1 MKQGETVDKRD
12 GNSGIMTPMLG
23 LKGKNCT
30 FYDGKIWNY
39 NQSINQSI
47 QMDTQTYSNTN
58 NVRSLL
64 HLGSQQTEEQNYLGL
79 RCPEKFQ

>member
-39 NQSINQSI
+39 NQSINQYKWTHRHT
-47 QMDTQTYSNTN
+47 QMQIMSDHCYILDLNRLKNKTT
-58 NVRSLL
+58 LD
-64 HLGSQQTEEQNYLGL
+64 
-79 RCPEKFQ
+79 